1 MHVSNLHINH
11 VKVILPVWDRLD
23 MSTHTHTQS
32 TNHTVVSGT
41 CSQTYWTND
50 RYTMHVVILSQTAG
64 FIIKT
69 IPSQIQVHIHKQFPS
84 MTRWLKRRKKWNKRK
99 TFVFFLLLVWNSN
112 CVHMKQAQWRSIFA
126 ATPKSICGGDRE
138 EETEAEMT
146 TQRERGRDWEA
157 HLARWNVVRGSQ
169 ERITSETWKDE
180 GG

>member
-1 MHVSNLHINH
+1 MSSLVGIMHVSNLHINH

-99 TFVFFLLLVWNSN
+99 TFVFFCYWSETAIVSIWNRHSD
-112 CVHMKQAQWRSIFA
+112 A
-126 ATPKSICGGDRE
+126 ASLQQHPKAYAV
-138 EETEAEMT
+138 ETERKRQRLRWQHKEKGGEIEKLTWLDEMLF
-146 TQRERGRDWEA
+146 EA
-157 HLARWNVVRGSQ
+157 HKKG
-169 ERITSETWKDE
+169 
-180 GG
+180 